1 MSEKN
6 VKEEAKTNSEKEE
19 LYEWV
24 AENFDKIIEDVQTIL
39 HNNPNRFV
47 SVREIAENLE
57 EIAGKPHWP
66 FKGYVELECICFVV
80 TCNIKEYDF
89 DFDSEY
95 SGFKYKGK
103 IADEYTPKSISRTL
117 SKRYLEESRRIKKYC
132 RETRD
137 EILNECKKPR
147 QRRKLEEGDNQA
159 ERTMKQL
166 IKIQNEERDLRVDI

>member
-6 VKEEAKTNSEKEE
+6 VKEEAKTDSEKEE
-19 LYEWV
+19 LYEWA

-57 EIAGKPHWP
+57 ETAGKPHWP
-66 FKGYVELECICFVV
+66 FKGYEVVLQCICVV
-80 TCNIKEYDF
+80 AVCSREYDLNPGWL
-89 DFDSEY
+89 EY
-95 SGFKYKGK
+95 KYKGE
-103 IADEYTPKSISRTL
+103 IIDEGIPWYVNEKF
-117 SKRYLEESRRIKKYC
+117 C

-147 QRRKLEEGDNQA
+147 QRRKLEEGDNQMKK
-159 ERTMKQL
+159 TMKQL
-166 IKIQNEERDLRVDI
+166 IKMQKEERDIRGDI